1 MSQTAKKPKQKEI
14 NYKKRMSK
22 LQSLSFAAELDYEL
36 RAEQEKALEW
46 VKKPLSQGKKFMILE
61 MPTGT
66 GKSIWSQYF
75 IDYYLKEINPKARF
89 DILTNTKILQ
99 QQYTDEFYYMNNLSG
114 RNAYTCEKHNN
125 NCEYGKTCNTNNNSK
140 CEECPYVEAFNSWK
154 DGQISITNFHIHGIF
169 SLFNQKILDDRNSNV
184 LIVDE
189 AHLLEETVNN
199 FISFTLSKKVWKNY
213 VSATTAAKWENEVFD
228 FKDIDDV
235 VKWIEDI
242 FKMGLKNAIA
252 NKYNKMSKMATKQ
265 KEKEAKIITEMERLQ
280 VTINKFIADYKEHST
295 EWVADKRNDKG
306 TLVWEIKPLWTSHI
320 MEESVWSNYTHVV
333 LMSGTIIDPHTFCH
347 LNGIEPS
354 RASFLR
360 MDTPFDLKNRPI
372 YYLPCGKLTYN
383 NKESAWEQFK
393 PTIRKI
399 LDKYSD
405 KKGIIHTGN
414 YEIWQWIKRDFDDD
428 ERLIFA
434 SPTDRD
440 ICLRQHLESDKS
452 TVLVSPSMMQGID
465 LKDDYSRFQ
474 VLVKIPYPSL
484 ASKVNKQ
491 RMKTK
496 PQWYS
501 WRTILDMIQSYGRSI
516 RSKED
521 YADTIILDSCF
532 SDVIAMNSKI
542 IPKYFLDA
550 IKKKK

>member
-1 MSQTAKKPKQKEI
+1 MSQKAI
-14 NYKKRMSK
+14 DYKKRLNK

-36 RAEQEKALEW
+36 RPEQEKALEW
-46 VKKPLSQGKKFMILE
+46 IKKPLSKGKKFMILE

-75 IDYYLKEINPKARF
+75 MDYYLKEINPKSKF
-89 DILTNTKILQ
+89 DVLTNTKILQ
-99 QQYTDEFYYMNNLSG
+99 QQYIDEFYYMNNLSG
-114 RNAYTCEKHNN
+114 RNAYTCEKHDNT
-125 NCEYGKTCNTNNNSK
+125 CEYGKTCNTNNKTK
-140 CEECPYVEAFNSWK
+140 CEDCPYVDAFNNWK
-154 DGQISITNFHIHGIF
+154 DGKISITNFHIHGIF
-169 SLFNQKILDDRNSNV
+169 SLFNPKILEDRKSNV

-199 FISFTLSKKVWKNY
+199 FISFTLSKKVWKNF
-213 VSATTAAKWENEVFD
+213 VSNTTSEKWEND
-228 FKDIDDV
+228 LLDINDIEDV

-242 FKMGLKNAIA
+242 FKMGLKKAISA
-252 NKYNKMSKMATKQ
+252 KYAKMSKSENK
-265 KEKEAKIITEMERLQ
+265 KREKEANIITEMERLQ
-280 VTINKFIADYKEHST
+280 VTIEKFLTDYKQHST

-306 TLVWEIKPLWTSHI
+306 VLVWEIKPLWTSHI
-320 MEESVWSNYTHVV
+320 MNESIWSNYTHVI
-333 LMSGTIIDPHTFCH
+333 LMSGTIIDPHTFCE
-347 LNGIEPS
+347 LNGIEAS

-360 MDTPFDLKNRPI
+360 MNTPFELKNRPI

-383 NKESAWEQFK
+383 NKKEAWKKFK
-393 PTIRKI
+393 PTIKKI
-399 LDKYSD
+399 IEKYKG

-414 YEIWQWIKRDFDDD
+414 YEIWQWIKNDFEDND
-428 ERLIFA
+428 RLIFA
-434 SPTDRD
+434 SPSDRE
-440 ICLRQHLESDKS
+440 ISLRNHLENDKD
-452 TVLVSPSMMQGID
+452 TILVSPSMMHGVD

-474 VLVKIPYPSL
+474 VIVKMPYPSL

-496 PQWYS
+496 PEWYS